1 MRDGM
6 YFLPE
11 QVAEYDRKKL
21 ALGQTLQEELFVV
34 DEASAIAWLRN
45 ELREK
50 PQTFQDIHPKFI
62 EKLTGWSRNEIKLEL
77 SELLEENFLCY
88 DGTGEVPSQIHS
100 YLSTNYKDLRNLLK
114 MRLSCAQKPKTVGM
128 CPIRIKRRISKRCV
142 SARFL
147 KNLNPIRLLPAS
159 SRCFGSKLFV
169 LALKKPGRS
178 SITKLSSISQKRY
191 QKMCLR
197 KTPNCSC
204 IMISRLRESK
214 ETKQYGCAARR
225 LVF

>member
-1 MRDGM
+1 MNCAKSRRHSKIFIQNSYKNSLDGAGTKSNLN
-6 YFLPE
+6 YQNCL
-11 QVAEYDRKKL
+11 KKTFY
-21 ALGQTLQEELFVV
+21 AMMGQAKYQ
-34 DEASAIAWLRN
+34 A
-45 ELREK
+45 
-50 PQTFQDIHPKFI
+50 KFI
-62 EKLTGWSRNEIKLEL
+62 ATSLQTIRIYEI
-77 SELLEENFLCY
+77 F
-88 DGTGEVPSQIHS
+88 
-100 YLSTNYKDLRNLLK
+100 LK